1 MIYRGLMV
9 GSNPPPLTPPPPPL
23 LLNSHSKNDLKRPL
37 PNRKKCLD
45 PHMQVISKVLNEI
58 HLECT
63 IMTRAMYYDSCHDL
77 VTI

>member
-1 MIYRGLMV
+1 MV
-9 GSNPPPLTPPPPPL
+9 GSNPPPPTPPPPL
-23 LLNSHSKNDLKRPL
+23 AVKFTLKKNDLKRPL
-37 PNRKKCLD
+37 TPFPNRKKCLD